1 MAFTVPLSKI
11 GLRVQAQIE
20 DKVRQRTHALF
31 RKIVLRTPV
40 YTGRAR
46 ANWNVSLGRANYSV
60 TNSTN
65 EARALTQVDKVLSL
79 PVGSKIFLTNG
90 VPYIRVLEYGGY
102 PLNPKHPSGRSDGGF
117 STQAPAG
124 MVRISVLEFGGT
136 IGKGN

>member
-1 MAFTVPLSKI
+1 
-11 GLRVQAQIE
+11 
-20 DKVRQRTHALF
+20 
-31 RKIVLRTPV
+31 
-40 YTGRAR
+40 
-46 ANWNVSLGRANYSV
+46 
-60 TNSTN
+60 
-65 EARALTQVDKVLSL
+65 
-79 PVGSKIFLTNG
+79 